1 METAPGV
8 WIPTILCGSNGQ
20 HSFPV
25 PKIKLPVPITINY
38 TERRPMMTLIVAGRT
53 INFLVSTGSDHSALN
68 SFSGALS
75 TQYCWVSGVLRR
87 GKYWFTPPLQCV
99 RDSVSFTHQ
108 FLSIPEHCTPVL
120 GRDLLSRMGFIMFLK
135 LGLLISSYEISTDK
149 ESESEEIDPEAL
161 VATRVQRKLWK
172 DYLPGQPVTATPV
185 QIVLKY
191 HSQTMYQK
199 QSPLD
204 PKVRAGVQPLID
216 KFLKH
221 RLLIPFKSFCSSPIR
236 PVKKPD
242 GEYHLVLDLRAVN
255 KDLVPMNLIE
265 SKPSNILGEIPPDCA
280 WFTVFNVSFCI
291 PVDPASQFL
300 FAFEW
305 PDESG
310 GTQQLTWTVLPQGFK
325 YTNQYL
331 AQALTRDLRDLTLDQ
346 GKVLKYCNDLLIC
359 SPTRKLATDH
369 AIQTLNFF
377 AKRGYKASRSKVQL
391 VTQRVQYM
399 GIILT
404 PGKQRLS
411 DERVQAISH
420 LPQPTTK
427 EQLRTFLGK
436 MGFCRQW
443 IVGYEL
449 KASVLYEALKR
460 GNKRSCLSWGPDEEY
475 AFEQLKQD
483 LLRAPALD
491 LPRMDKPFHLFT
503 TEDKGIAL
511 GVLVQPLGSVRHLVG
526 YLSGK
531 LDPVAQGWPGCL
543 RAMAATALLIEK
555 ASKLSLGQPLEVFS
569 PHQLTT
575 ILESVAPYWLTGK
588 RLVKYSDLMLK
599 NPNVTLRTCGDLNP
613 SSLLPVAGEGWLSSS
628 VEMTDSSK
636 KGDSVEYIQ
645 FLFERN
651 M

>member
-1 METAPGV
+1 MEATRAL
-8 WIPTILCGSNGQ
+8 WIPTIFCGSQGR
-20 HSFPV
+20 HRFSY
-25 PKIKLPVPITINY
+25 PKIKLRAPLAISYVG
-38 TERRPMMTLIVAGRT
+38 EAPMMTLIVAGRT

-68 SFSGALS
+68 SFSGTLS
-75 TQYCWVSGVLRR
+75 TQYCWASGVCGTR

-108 FLSIPEHCTPVL
+108 FLVIPEHRTPVL
-120 GRDLLSRMGFIMFLK
+120 GWDLLYRMGFAIFLK
-135 LGLLISSYEISTDK
+135 LGLLISSQYSSDE
-149 ESESEEIDPEAL
+149 ESETEEIDPEAL
-161 VATRVQRKLWK
+161 VATRVIKKLWE
-172 DYLPGQPVTATPV
+172 DDLPGLPVTVTPAV
-185 QIVLKY
+185 IALKF
-191 HSQTMYQK
+191 HNQSLYQK

-204 PKVRAGVQPLID
+204 PKARAGGQPLID
-216 KFLKH
+216 KFLQYG
-221 RLLIPFKSFCSSPIR
+221 LLIPFKSLCSSPIR
-236 PVKKPD
+236 PVKKPN
-242 GEYHLVLDLRAVN
+242 GEYHLVQDLRAVN
-255 KDLVPMNLIE
+255 KDIVPMNLIE

-291 PVDPASQFL
+291 PVDPVSQYL

-305 PDESG
+305 PDETG
-310 GTQQLTWTVLPQGFK
+310 RTQQLTWTILPQGFK

-346 GKVLKYCNDLLIC
+346 GKVLRYYNDLLIC
-359 SPTRKLATDH
+359 SPTRKLATYH

-377 AKRGYKASRSKVQL
+377 ATRGYKASRSKVQL

-411 DERVQAISH
+411 NERVQAISH

-427 EQLRTFLGK
+427 KQLRTFLGK
-436 MGFCRQW
+436 IGFCRQW
-443 IVGYEL
+443 IVGYGL

-460 GNKRSCLSWGPDEEY
+460 GNKRSCLSWGPDEES

-483 LLRAPALD
+483 LLRAPVLD

-543 RAMAATALLIEK
+543 RAVAATALLIEK

-575 ILESVAPYWLTGK
+575 LLESVAPYWLTGK

-636 KGDSVEYIQ
+636 KGDPVEYIQ

-651 M
+651 I